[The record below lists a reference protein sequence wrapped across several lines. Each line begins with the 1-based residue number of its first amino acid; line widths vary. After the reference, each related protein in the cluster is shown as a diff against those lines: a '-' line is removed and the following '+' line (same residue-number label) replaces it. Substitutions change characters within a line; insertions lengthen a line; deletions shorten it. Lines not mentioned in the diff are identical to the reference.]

1 MNRVSFD
8 ASKEHLIVLH
18 PSLGHGE
25 SFKLLGCMM
34 DTDLRMQSAIE
45 QLLGKVRP
53 KITAILRTRSYY
65 NTSEL
70 ICQFKTHIWGLI
82 EANNGGYFHA
92 STTLLA
98 KLDHAQNRFL
108 HELGLTREQAFLQY
122 NFAPPSLRRN
132 IGVLG
137 LLHKRVLGKCHPS
150 FEILLPW
157 YAQRFSEPRGLGHNK
172 QLYGHWVEI
181 STHRALYQRSIF
193 AMVDI
198 YNNLPQSSIDASS
211 VSIFQGSLTQIARS
225 RCEQDVDAWASSF
238 CARGGEID
246 HND

>member
-1 MNRVSFD
+1 M
-8 ASKEHLIVLH
+8 
-18 PSLGHGE
+18 
-25 SFKLLGCMM
+25 
-34 DTDLRMQSAIE
+34 
-45 QLLGKVRP
+45 
-53 KITAILRTRSYY
+53 
-65 NTSEL
+65 
-70 ICQFKTHIWGLI
+70 I

-108 HELGLTREQAFLQY
+108 NELGLTREQAFLQY

-150 FEILLPW
+150 FESLLPW
-157 YAQRFSEPRGLGHNK
+157 YSQRFSEPRGRGHNK

-198 YNNLPQSSIDASS
+198 YNNLPQSSIDASN

-225 RCEQDVDAWASSF
+225 RCEQGVGAWASS
-238 CARGGEID
+238 CCVPVGG
-246 HND
+246 NRSQ